1 MKGLKYYRQRAGLTQ
16 AELADI
22 LGVTRAAVSLWET
35 GQTWPSAALLPL
47 MADFLLCSIDDLFQ
61 AHPETEL
68 EEEIA

>member
-35 GQTWPSAALLPL
+35 GQTWPSAALLPQ

-61 AHPETEL
+61 EHPEAEL
-68 EEEIA
+68 EEGIA